1 MSIMG
6 RRSCA
11 IAWSGTRRSATI
23 NLRAFITVALPELR
37 SAGTI
42 GAVTL
47 KLSCER
53 IE

>member
-23 NLRAFITVALPELR
+23 NLRAFITVLFLNSGPAGNISAL
-37 SAGTI
+37 
-42 GAVTL
+42 TL